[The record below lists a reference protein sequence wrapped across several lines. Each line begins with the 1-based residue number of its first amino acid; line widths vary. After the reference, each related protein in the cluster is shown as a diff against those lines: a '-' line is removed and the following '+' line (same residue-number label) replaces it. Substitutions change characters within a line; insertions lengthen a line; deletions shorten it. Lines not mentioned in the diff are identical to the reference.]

1 MTIWIWGAVLS
12 KNEDWIRIFN
22 IEEFKELS
30 ERMERIIYNNEN
42 GFTATMF
49 WTIEQSLA
57 FVYHYHNSR
66 GDFPDD
72 ESWNYVEDFVEA
84 FVAFLESY
92 LEEEGIDYRDE
103 RP

>member
-1 MTIWIWGAVLS
+1 MS
-12 KNEDWIRIFN
+12 KNDDWIRIFN

-30 ERMERIIYNNEN
+30 DRMERIIYNNEN

-57 FVYHYHNSR
+57 FVHHYHNSR
-66 GDFPDD
+66 EDD
-72 ESWNYVEDFVEA
+72 IDNEESWNYIEDFVEA
-84 FVAFLESY
+84 FVAFLEGY
-92 LEEEGIDYRDE
+92 LLEEGIDYRDE

>member
-1 MTIWIWGAVLS
+1 
-12 KNEDWIRIFN
+12 
-22 IEEFKELS
+22 
-30 ERMERIIYNNEN
+30 MERILYNNEN

-66 GDFPDD
+66 EDD
-72 ESWNYVEDFVEA
+72 IDNEESWNYIEDFVEA

-92 LEEEGIDYRDE
+92 LLEEGIDYRDE